1 MEKKMERKR
10 FKLIFENIV
19 FTIFFVFIAIIAISI
34 TAKSH
39 ENKVTYK
46 EEQLTAAMEKT
57 MVREVREYLSE
68 EGYENSGVMLNKV
81 YDEDYCVYTL
91 SVHNKK
97 IADLSDDNRQ
107 KLIEGLSGFA
117 FEELGCDFEY
127 KFIF

>member
-97 IADLSDDNRQ
+97 IAGLSDEKRQ
-107 KLIEGLSGFA
+107 ALMESLSGFA